1 MKEKLIYIIE
11 DDAIMSECIS
21 LAIRSSQDIGPGCIV
36 ETFSDALSAM
46 TAISECLPD
55 LIALDILL
63 NGPNGFTL
71 LNELATYQDTTR
83 IPIIVISSLGFL
95 VDDLRPYGVQCI
107 LNKEVMKP
115 NDIQSAVRELL

>member
-21 LAIRSSQDIGPGCIV
+21 LAIRSSKDMVTGCIV

-46 TAISECLPD
+46 TAISERIPD